1 MDKAPLELYS
11 DYLLS
16 SIRGLMRPRWAGL
29 RVRVVAMAAGLL
41 GTAGLA
47 PAEVLVSNFT
57 KTQAGGHHNLQQHD
71 YAQGFRTGPA
81 TGTYTLTSVEIR
93 VERSTTAPVGTLRKD
108 DDLALQNRAGVD
120 AESFSRSVSRA
131 VTGMELETSQPE
143 PLTATIEGAPNT
155 HGGAPFVLRVH
166 FSEATT
172 VSWKAMRDH
181 VVSVTN
187 GQLTRA
193 RRLNGDGPENATWE
207 VTIEP
212 SGGDVTVQLP
222 ATTDCEAEDAV
233 CTEDSRPLTEAVT
246 ATISQGTVPPLTAE
260 FDGPPEHDGSEDFT
274 VLLNFNGPVD
284 LSEWMMANRA
294 LSVTGGRIRSA
305 EHEIGLRDSWRL
317 TVTPSSI
324 EDVVLTVRQP
334 ETCDD
339 SGAVCAPDGR
349 QLSSRTKVRVK
360 GPASI
365 PLTAKWQRYGDTH
378 DGFKVFAIEAEFSW
392 PVTTEREAMRQAVRV
407 ANGEATNAFRK
418 EHRPK
423 TWVFW
428 IKPLYNETIRVDL
441 VPTTD
446 CAAESAICTED
457 GRPLSIG
464 AFWEIPPRNPNA
476 VDESAPMLLRAEV
489 DGVHL
494 VLLYREGLDES
505 STPAVDAFT
514 VMVGGQ
520 TRSLAASNPV
530 AVDGRRVRL
539 TLAATVA
546 HGDAVTVSY
555 AVPAESPIQDRAGN
569 AVVALADQA
578 VTNHTVPLTASFGNV
593 PASHGGG
600 TFTFRLKFSE
610 EVPLDGED
618 LTGRGGQQSVLAVTG
633 GRVIRA
639 RRVVEGENR
648 RWNVTVGPAGTQD
661 VTVTLPA
668 TTDCEAQGT
677 VCTEDDRP
685 LSAAVT
691 ATVVGPPALS
701 VADAS
706 ATEAGATVDFTV
718 TMSRAAS
725 VAVTV
730 DYATSDGTATVG
742 EDYTATTG
750 TLTFAV
756 GETEKTVSV
765 PVLDDATD
773 EDDETFTLTLTNASG
788 GDVSLKDATATG
800 TIEDDDEAPA
810 EPLTASFGNVP
821 TSHGGE
827 TFTFR
832 LEFSEDVS
840 GLNWQTLRDQTLE
853 ATGGTVRNA
862 SRVQSGSNQAWNIT
876 VEPDGTQ
883 DVTVTLPATTDC
895 AATDAIC
902 TADNRPLSA
911 AVTATVVG
919 PPALSVADAS
929 ASEAGSRVGFTVT
942 MSRAASVAVTVDYAT
957 SDGTAKAEEDYT
969 STSGTLIFDA
979 GQTEKKVSVPVLA
992 DEDDEDDETFT
1003 LTLSNASGGGV
1014 SLDDGTATG
1023 TIEDDD
1029 EAPAEPLTASFEN
1042 VPASH
1047 DESAF
1052 TFALHFSEEF
1062 SLSYTTL
1069 QDHALEVTNGELTGV
1084 GRQQTG
1090 KNQAWNVT
1098 VVPNGD
1104 DDVTIT
1110 LMATTDCTATG
1121 AICTADNR
1129 PLSAAVSATVAGPE
1143 DDEPPVNNPPPSNTV
1158 VLEPEEPRGARD
1170 IGTITLVSAQ
1180 PGTIQARWEAPSET
1194 PADYRIAWA
1203 KVGESIKTWT
1213 DLSGNAFPTTAS
1225 YTISGLERGQQYK
1238 VKIRARYNGT
1248 SGDWSGEAVITVV
1261 EAQASKPVGPSLTF
1275 ELKANYPNPFNP
1287 QTQIAYSLS
1296 TTGPVELAIYT
1307 ILGQRV
1313 RTLVQDIQAAGRYQ
1327 VSWHGRND
1335 EGAAVASGIYLY
1347 RLSSAQQVQVR
1358 RLLLMK

>member
-131 VTGMELETSQPE
+131 ATGMELETSQLE

-407 ANGEATNAFRK
+407 TNGEATNAFRK

-600 TFTFRLKFSE
+600 TFMFRLKFSE

-677 VCTEDDRP
+677 VCTEDGRP

-718 TMSRAAS
+718 IMSRAAS

-788 GDVSLKDATATG
+788 G
-800 TIEDDDEAPA
+800 
-810 EPLTASFGNVP
+810 
-821 TSHGGE
+821 
-827 TFTFR
+827 
-832 LEFSEDVS
+832 
-840 GLNWQTLRDQTLE
+840 
-853 ATGGTVRNA
+853 
-862 SRVQSGSNQAWNIT
+862 
-876 VEPDGTQ
+876 
-883 DVTVTLPATTDC
+883 
-895 AATDAIC
+895 
-902 TADNRPLSA
+902 
-911 AVTATVVG
+911 
-919 PPALSVADAS
+919 
-929 ASEAGSRVGFTVT
+929 
-942 MSRAASVAVTVDYAT
+942 
-957 SDGTAKAEEDYT
+957 
-969 STSGTLIFDA
+969 
-979 GQTEKKVSVPVLA
+979 
-992 DEDDEDDETFT
+992 
-1003 LTLSNASGGGV
+1003 GV

-1029 EAPAEPLTASFEN
+1029 EAPAQPLTASFEN

-1104 DDVTIT
+1104 EDVTIT
-1110 LMATTDCTATG
+1110 LSATTDCTATG

-1170 IGTITLVSAQ
+1170 IGTITLISAQ
-1180 PGTIQARWEAPSET
+1180 PGTIQASWEAPSET

-1225 YTISGLERGQQYK
+1225 YTITGLEGGQQYK
-1238 VKIRARYNGT
+1238 VKMRARYNGT

-1261 EAQASKPVGPSLTF
+1261 EAQASKPVGPSLPF

-1313 RTLVQDIQAAGRYQ
+1313 RTLVQDIQAAGSYQ

-1347 RLSSAQQVQVR
+1347 RLSSAHKVQVR